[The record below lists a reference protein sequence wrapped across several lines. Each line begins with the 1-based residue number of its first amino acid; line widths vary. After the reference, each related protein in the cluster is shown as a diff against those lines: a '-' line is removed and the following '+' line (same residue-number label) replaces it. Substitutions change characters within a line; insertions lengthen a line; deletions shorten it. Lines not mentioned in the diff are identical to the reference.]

1 MIGID
6 FDNTIVSYDKVFHK
20 IAVESG
26 YFPISKI
33 KIRDY
38 LRKHSVEDKWTEMQG
53 LVYGPR
59 MKDAYPFKGVSKFF
73 RRCFEKNIKISIISH
88 RTIHPYIGK
97 KYNLH
102 DSARNWILE
111 SGLAGIGGLIPEQ
124 IHFKTTKEDKIGQ
137 ISSEKC
143 DIFIDDLPEVLSS
156 PGFPE
161 NVKRILFDPN
171 DLFRDETRF
180 FRAQTW
186 NEIEKMIF
194 NTTN

>member
-1 MIGID
+1 MCSSEKLDVSDLIKSEYKLCEIKRAIDDWESREAIRPLIKMKKGWGLGLLIGID

-26 YFPISKI
+26 YIPSKFPISKI

-102 DSARNWILE
+102 DSHRNWKL
-111 SGLAGIGGLIPEQ
+111 
-124 IHFKTTKEDKIGQ
+124 
-137 ISSEKC
+137 
-143 DIFIDDLPEVLSS
+143 
-156 PGFPE
+156 
-161 NVKRILFDPN
+161 
-171 DLFRDETRF
+171 
-180 FRAQTW
+180 
-186 NEIEKMIF
+186 
-194 NTTN
+194 